1 MLGAIVGSLH
11 RIVAGMIAAPPVSV
25 PVAPVP
31 LIFTVDTTKTSTG
44 STADT
49 HFKLPLV
56 STGIYE
62 FSVDWGDSSSNVIT
76 AWNDPA
82 VDHTYSVAGVYTV
95 TITGACWGW
104 SFNGTGDC
112 LKPKVLSQWGNG
124 WRFNVVS
131 AWSNCQNLTITA
143 TDVPIMSGVTSML
156 QMFTSSWVLTDVPNL
171 PSWDTSGV
179 TTMQAMFQADN
190 AFNGDI
196 GALNVSNVQSLSSMF
211 SGCDLF
217 NRELSAWDVSKVTT
231 MNGMFSNTLRF
242 NNGDPANNQAK
253 PGMSAWDVSSVLTA
267 TNMFLQAGAFNQ
279 NIGGWRLTKATSLAS
294 MFKSASLFNNGGSN
308 TIDGWDVSAA
318 TSLASMFQSAVAF
331 NQDIA
336 RWNVESVT
344 NFGSMFQ
351 AATAF
356 KRNVGAWWLRSASS
370 GFTNM
375 FLSVDLNSPVS
386 PTNIITTG
394 EQDFTNAAWTKT
406 DCTATSNTTVDPI
419 GTTTADKITPSVT
432 NSTDHSVK
440 QTKTVTNGATY
451 SVQCCFQQDGYTYGE
466 LITTGAISGS
476 VYVNL
481 TNGSIVSSVTPVSG
495 SVSVTDISG
504 GWYELQ
510 VSGVAATT
518 SLVAQMKA
526 WNNSTGTSFSGNT
539 SGGIALWQASIM
551 QSGVNS
557 TANYR
562 GILKGWVGW
571 TGGATGSPTRTGVTS
586 VSVVSG
592 GLGYVVGDTIT
603 ISGGSLGIGTNYAE
617 MRVASVDISGSAQT
631 VTIKRGSGNYDVQPS
646 NPVSTFGGSGSGC
659 TLNLSWGT
667 KYSQLPTSRVFSGGT
682 SKYNLTDADAVVARR
697 FLTTST
703 SNGGKG
709 WTITDGG
716 PI

>member
-318 TSLASMFQSAVAF
+318 TSLASMFQGAVAF

-351 AATAF
+351 TATAF
-356 KRNVGAWWLRSASS
+356 KRTVGAWWPRSASS

-375 FLSVDLNSPVS
+375 FVSVDMNSPAS
-386 PTNIITTG
+386 PTNLLTNA
-394 EQDFTNAAWTKT
+394 QDFTNAAWTKT
-406 DCTATSNTTVDPI
+406 NLTATAD
-419 GTTTADKITPSVT
+419 TTAAPDGTVTADSLIPSAS

-440 QTKTVTNGATY
+440 QTKTVVNGT
-451 SVQCCFQQDGYTYGE
+451 GYTVRVAVKAKE
-466 LITTGAISGS
+466 LTWAQLICTGAITAN

-481 TNGSIVSSVTPVSG
+481 STGAIESSVGT
-495 SVSVTDISG
+495 VSVTDMGG
-504 GWYELQ
+504 GWYVLEITGTA
-510 VSGVAATT
+510 STT
-518 SLVAQMKA
+518 SLVWQLKA
-526 WNNSTGTSFSGNT
+526 WNNASGTTFAGNA
-539 SGGIALWQASIM
+539 SDAIYAWQASAFDGG
-551 QSGVNS
+551 SVSNYS
-557 TANYR
+557 TF
-562 GILKGWVGW
+562 LKDFAGWA
-571 TGGATGSPTRTGVTS
+571 GAGDGSASRTGITAAT
-586 VSVVSG
+586 VSVGGSG
-592 GLGYVVGDTIT
+592 YTVGDVLNVVGGT
-603 ISGGSLGIGTNYAE
+603 LGVGTEPAQV
-617 MRVASVDISGSAQT
+617 RVATTDGSGAVLT
-631 VTIKRGSGNYDVQPS
+631 VTVKRGSGNYDTQPA
-646 NPVSTFGGSGSGC
+646 NAAATTGGTGAGC
-659 TLNLSWGT
+659 TLTLTWGT
-667 KYSQLPTSRVFSGGT
+667 KFAGLPASKSFHGGN
-682 SKYNLTDADAVVARR
+682 SKYSMKDRLAMNARKS
-697 FLTTST
+697 LVLATGS
-703 SNGGKG
+703 GGKG